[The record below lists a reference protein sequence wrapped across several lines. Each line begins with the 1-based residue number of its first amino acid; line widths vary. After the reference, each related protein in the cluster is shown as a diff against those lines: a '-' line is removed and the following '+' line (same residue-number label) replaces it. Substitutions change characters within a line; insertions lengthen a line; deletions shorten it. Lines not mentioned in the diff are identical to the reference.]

1 MSMITDR
8 TGGHEVFLWY
18 EKLLIFKIKTLERVF
33 SPEVRKQN
41 QVCAHDGAHF
51 PMDRFHMTSRLPYL
65 YTKQWIGCHV
75 CVQKNRVG
83 IELFSLVKTFF
94 YSKQFAKLLATWLK
108 TIYRDLT
115 IRQRR
120 RPWKGHWKID
130 SASFQT
136 ISRFSEVVLLWRGFR
151 LELKRGGSARVQTE
165 MVEFIALPF
174 SSSKK
179 KLKFGHFTS

>member
-1 MSMITDR
+1 MITDR
-8 TGGHEVFLWY
+8 TGRHEVLSWY
-18 EKLLIFKIKTLERVF
+18 LKLLIFKIKTLDIPKSLFARSEKTK
-33 SPEVRKQN
+33 SS
-41 QVCAHDGAHF
+41 VCAWRRALSNRSFWHDVTVVIFVYKKH
-51 PMDRFHMTSRLPYL
+51 
-65 YTKQWIGCHV
+65 
-75 CVQKNRVG
+75 RVG
-83 IELFSLVKTFF
+83 IELFSHVKAFF
-94 YSKQFAKLLATWLK
+94 YSKQFAELLTTWLK

-120 RPWKGHWKID
+120 RPWKGQWKID

-136 ISRFSEVVLLWRGFR
+136 ISRFSEVVLLRRGFR